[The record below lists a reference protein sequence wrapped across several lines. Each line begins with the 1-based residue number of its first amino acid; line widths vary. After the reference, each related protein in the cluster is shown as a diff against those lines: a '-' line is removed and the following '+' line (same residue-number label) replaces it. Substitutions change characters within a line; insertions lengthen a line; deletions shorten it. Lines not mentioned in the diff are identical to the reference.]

1 MLMRGDS
8 GDAMARMKRW
18 DAVRQRIE
26 DATNAPDQVLEEVV
40 RAVGE
45 VVHRHS
51 GASVIVTVEEGGP
64 PVTLRIT
71 HRDGQVDVSRVEAPR
86 PAVSVPADPPRDWP
100 PQSGQG
106 VLGSQGAQGG
116 QGAQGLHTGPSAESV
131 DQTAARLAELIR
143 SDPTLLDGGKIRW
156 ESDDRR
162 NGY

>member
-26 DATNAPDQVLEEVV
+26 HAASAPDQVLEEVV
-40 RAVGE
+40 RSVGE
-45 VVHRHS
+45 VVNRHP
-51 GASVIVTVEEGGP
+51 GTSVTVTVEEGGP
-64 PVTLRIT
+64 SVTLRIT
-71 HRDGQVDVSRVEAPR
+71 HRDGQVDVSRVEDPR
-86 PAVSVPADPPRDWP
+86 PAAADPPRDWP
-100 PQSGQG
+100 PQDGQ
-106 VLGSQGAQGG
+106 SA
-116 QGAQGLHTGPSAESV
+116 PSAESV

-156 ESDDRR
+156 EADDRR